1 MLFAISP
8 VIAQRAM
15 RRAGPLAGA
24 TISVPTTSLLFL
36 AISPLTIDP
45 GGWNQDGAVVF
56 LVAGTVFPVAVTLL
70 TFASSRHLG
79 ATLTG
84 ALGNLAPL
92 FAVGLAVMLFG
103 ERPSGAQW
111 AGIGAIVAGVVA
123 MFLAGATLRGD
134 VPRLA
139 FLLPVAAALVRGV
152 TQPLVKFGLQSWPN
166 PFAAVTIGYL
176 VSAVVIL
183 ALRMFSREAAPRGR
197 AHVPWFMAV
206 GLCNGSA
213 VLALYAALALGPV
226 SVVAPLV
233 AMYPVITLALDRM
246 LRRGHGSGS
255 GQAPGQFVV
264 AGVGISVVGVVL
276 LLLG

>member
-36 AISPLTIDP
+36 ALAPLTIDP
-45 GGWNQDGAVVF
+45 AGWNQDGAIVF

-92 FAVGLAVMLFG
+92 FAVGLAVALFG

-123 MFLAGATLRGD
+123 MFLGGATVQGSA
-134 VPRLA
+134 PRLA
-139 FLLPVAAALVRGV
+139 FLLPIAAALVRGV

-176 VSAVVIL
+176 VSAIVIL
-183 ALRMFSREAAPRGR
+183 SLRAMSREPAPGGWS
-197 AHVPWFMAV
+197 HVPWFMAV

-213 VLALYAALALGPV
+213 VLALYAALSLGPV

-233 AMYPVITLALDRM
+233 AMYPVITLALDRL
-246 LRRGHGSGS
+246 LRRGQRLGRS
-255 GQAPGQFVV
+255 VV
-264 AGVGISVVGVVL
+264 AGVGISVGGVVL
-276 LLLG
+276 LLVG